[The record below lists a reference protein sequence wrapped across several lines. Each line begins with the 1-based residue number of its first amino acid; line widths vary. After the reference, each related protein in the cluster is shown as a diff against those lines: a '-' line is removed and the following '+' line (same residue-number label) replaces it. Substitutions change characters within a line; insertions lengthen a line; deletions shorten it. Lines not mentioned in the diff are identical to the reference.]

1 MFLRVVPLSKRFL
14 ILQGLILVKFGD
26 VKLPSQTSKL
36 GLGTSQRII
45 PWNSFKYFSYKVL
58 TDNSRSFKFVSPSRF
73 IVETKTMSFGAWIN
87 KRSAGTS

>member
-36 GLGTSQRII
+36 GFGISQRTI
-45 PWNSFKYFSYKVL
+45 P
-58 TDNSRSFKFVSPSRF
+58 
-73 IVETKTMSFGAWIN
+73 
-87 KRSAGTS
+87 